1 MNEFD
6 KLADAVDTPMI
17 TELQREYNRS
27 IDDGYSLQRM
37 NENDDIRFARWN
49 AQSSDGKKHSQN
61 MGQGKQAFPF
71 EGANDGRIFHTDDLI
86 NSQVDILQTAFKR
99 AQLKLS
105 GTELNDMSVSQTA
118 TTLMKWLVGTKLRQ
132 DLLKE
137 SELLAQFGQQ
147 YGYSLLFVGWQQE
160 HGLRP
165 MEVTMEELVAMA
177 GQVEEGSMLAELP
190 EMILDPERESSAVD
204 IVVSQLADTT
214 RRKAKKLIKEL
225 RETGRTSIPVAY
237 LAKNRPVVHALK
249 PLEDVSFPPETVSI
263 QDARCIFRRVF
274 LTAVQVREKIK
285 SEGWDENFVEQVLR
299 TQGNS
304 TYHNDIQTSISGL
317 KVSDGVINRDN
328 LIEIV
333 YAYTKAID
341 EQNNIGIYCTVFSPL
356 VSDDTSGKSVFGKHL
371 HIDYAHNQYPFVL
384 YKRENVRRQITESRG
399 IPEISQTQQNELKS
413 QHDSV
418 YDFTSFSTLPP
429 LAVNRRMG
437 QIKKY
442 GPGTQIMVSRPD
454 DIQHLDGPRKDPAVA
469 FKLIEEVK
477 AQADR
482 YYGLPNPSIPP
493 AISQVKQQRATNS
506 WLNVWQE
513 AYQQILCLAVQYMSP
528 EEINRVT
535 GSQMPLD
542 MSVNDYDVVLK
553 FDVAEALDAE
563 GVEKRLSAIAQYIVP
578 QDMAGVIDRAKLIEF
593 QTRAIAPEYAEDLIV
608 PQQQATIKMK
618 EQVKSDVT
626 KMMVGVEPEY
636 NQDVDP
642 AAGNK
647 LAMLENILQNNP
659 KLQQQIQGGDELL
672 QKMLEA
678 YQQNLQF
685 SVQQQQNAQIGK
697 MGMSPVTGQ

>member
-1 MNEFD
+1 MNDFD

-17 TELQREYNRS
+17 TELQREYHRS

-49 AQSSDGKKHSQN
+49 SQSSDGKKHSAN
-61 MGQGKQAFPF
+61 MSQGQQAFPF

-86 NSQVDILQTAFKR
+86 NTQVDILQTAFKR
-99 AQLKLS
+99 AQLKIGGS
-105 GTELNDMSVSQTA
+105 ELNDMPVAQTA
-118 TTLMKWLVGTKLRQ
+118 STLMKWLVGTKLRH

-137 SELLAQFGQQ
+137 SELLAQYGQQ

-160 HGLRP
+160 YGLRP
-165 MEVTMEELVAMA
+165 MEVSMEELVAMA
-177 GQVEEGSMLAELP
+177 GQVDEESMLAELP
-190 EMILDPERESSAVD
+190 EMIMDKERESSAVD
-204 IVVSQLADTT
+204 IITSQLADTT

-225 RETGRTSIPVAY
+225 RETGKTSIPVAY
-237 LAKNRPVVHALK
+237 MAKNRPTCHALK
-249 PLEDVSFPPETVSI
+249 PLEDVSFPPETVNI
-263 QDARCIFRRVF
+263 QDARVIFRRVF

-285 SEGWDENFVEQVLR
+285 SEGWSEDFVDQVLR

-304 TYHNDIQTSISGL
+304 TYHNEIQSSISGL
-317 KVSDGVINRDN
+317 KVSDGIIVRDN

-333 YAYTKAID
+333 YAYTKALD

-356 VSDDTSGKSVFGKHL
+356 VSGNPGGEPVFGKHI
-371 HIDYAHNQYPFVL
+371 HVDYAHNQYPFVL

-399 IPEISQTQQNELKS
+399 IPEISQTQQSELKS

-482 YYGLPNPSIPP
+482 YFGLPNPMLPP
-493 AISQVKQQRATNS
+493 AVSAVKQQRATNS

-513 AYQQILCLAVQYMSP
+513 AYHQMLCLAVQYMSP
-528 EEINRVT
+528 DEINRVT
-535 GSQMPLD
+535 GSQVPLD
-542 MSVNDYDVVLK
+542 MSVNDYDIILK
-553 FDVAEALDAE
+553 FDVAEALDSE

-593 QTRAIAPEYAEDLIV
+593 QTRAIAPEYADDLIV
-608 PQQQATIKMK
+608 PQQQATVKMK
-618 EQVKSDVT
+618 ENVKTAVSQ
-626 KMMVGVEPEY
+626 MMNGIEPEY
-636 NQDVDP
+636 NQEVDP
-642 AAGNK
+642 SAGNK
-647 LAMLENILQNNP
+647 LAMLENIVANNP
-659 KLQQQIQGGDELL
+659 KLQQQIQQGDELL

-685 SVQQQQNAQIGK
+685 SVQQQQNAQIGR
-697 MGMSPVTGQ
+697 MGTSPVTGQ